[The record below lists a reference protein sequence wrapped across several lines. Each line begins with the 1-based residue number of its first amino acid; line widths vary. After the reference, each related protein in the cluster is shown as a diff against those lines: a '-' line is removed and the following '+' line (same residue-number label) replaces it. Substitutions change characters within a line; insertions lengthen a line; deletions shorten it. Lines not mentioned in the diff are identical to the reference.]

1 MDGEQGLADRILR
14 RQEASSCREKCLQYG
29 GEAEPQM
36 SGVGMIG
43 ASGNLDIV

>member
-14 RQEASSCREKCLQYG
+14 CQEASSGRERCLQYG
-29 GEAEPQM
+29 GEAESQM

-43 ASGNLDIV
+43 VSGNLDMV

>member
-14 RQEASSCREKCLQYG
+14 RQEASLGRERRLKYR
-29 GEAEPQM
+29 GEAESQM

-43 ASGNLDIV
+43 ASGNLDMV